1 MAIQAPILNSILQP
15 ALYSEDSIELKIE
28 YHLSRGM
35 SNASAQNYTPNFL
48 FKTIPLNTTLYVE
61 TEVLEEKV
69 GEYIVLKLINEKF
82 TPGESYKVQMQFKG
96 EEEGYWSTPATFK
109 VAVKPYIEIRH
120 NNIVSSNSYTG
131 IFQAS
136 ILDNSESLQYSQFIL
151 KDQYNNTI
159 EESDKIIHNS
169 LSDGVTTQTQYNNND
184 YSSIIQTETYTFISD
199 LKNLL
204 TYQIIWKVT
213 TNSGLVLETEPIE
226 FIQIEEIEPD
236 NILRIEAVA
245 DNDNGVINGYLYLW
259 DKTKKCDINPIPS
272 VFGDY
277 IILRSSSKDNFSSW
291 IELERM
297 NLNSLHLDSIN
308 NKHSRQFFQ
317 DFTVESNTSYR
328 YGLQQCKGEY
338 SSKKIK
344 SKVVHINYEHLYLFD
359 EERQLNLLYNTKIS
373 SFKNNI
379 LEAKQ
384 DTIGGKYPYIFRNG
398 NVMYKDFA
406 INSLLSYQSDPQ
418 NLFNLNNTQ
427 IIKRPY
433 NSLLSYDNIL
443 SEKIYREE
451 VQNWLNNGKPKYL
464 KSGTEGIFKIY
475 TMNVTLQP
483 NDTLGRMLYT
493 VSFTAYEIGE
503 IDKIIVKFPN
513 KQISSTN
520 EIICSKPLDYIE
532 GNNYFY
538 HTNDY
543 SDNCI
548 KVKNLIFS
556 EISEISKVKIWG
568 ENDVETEF
576 IVGPAGLK
584 IDELEFSYIEIYH
597 PALPKTEE
605 EIQNIKIPW
614 ISYIVEE
621 TIDFADNNNQN
632 ISNIN
637 NLTLSNDLYLST
649 IDLESVDN
657 KYINENNEVKAH
669 EVLANIV
676 LNSED
681 YQGTN
686 QATYSTFIQLQFIPK
701 STSWKEID
709 QENKTIESKSYVKF
723 KESIIDEDY
732 QILQIKH
739 ALVLEDIQLDE
750 LILGP
755 NIQAHCVYRG
765 VFYDINEE

>member
-15 ALYSEDSIELKIE
+15 ALYSEDSIKLKIE

-109 VAVKPYIEIRH
+109 VAVEPYIEIRH

-213 TNSGLVLETEPIE
+213 TNSGLALETEPIE

-259 DKTKKCDINPIPS
+259 DKTEKCDINPIPS

-418 NLFNLNNTQ
+418 NLFNLSNTQ

-538 HTNDY
+538 HTNEY

-605 EIQNIKIPW
+605 KIQNIKIPW

-657 KYINENNEVKAH
+657 KYINENNEIKAH

-681 YQGTN
+681 YPGTN

-750 LILGP
+750 LILGS